1 MSLEHCSGVF
11 SAQVY
16 CGLLW
21 TWQENEAGLFQ
32 KHYALCDG
40 VLVCILLLLFIAA
53 VTTRNTYSLWFHVLI
68 YGQRHIDKLLYLSF
82 TYYICLAVRVLK
94 VFKEI
99 FCHLVIF
106 TEKDQTIA
114 NSLTDSNSKMMTY

>member
-1 MSLEHCSGVF
+1 MPFLAKFIAGCFELGKKMRS
-11 SAQVY
+11 
-16 CGLLW
+16 
-21 TWQENEAGLFQ
+21 GLFQ
-32 KHYALCDG
+32 KNYALYDG
-40 VLVCILLLLFIAA
+40 VLVCILLLLFVAA

-68 YGQRHIDKLLYLSF
+68 YRQRDIDKLLYLSF